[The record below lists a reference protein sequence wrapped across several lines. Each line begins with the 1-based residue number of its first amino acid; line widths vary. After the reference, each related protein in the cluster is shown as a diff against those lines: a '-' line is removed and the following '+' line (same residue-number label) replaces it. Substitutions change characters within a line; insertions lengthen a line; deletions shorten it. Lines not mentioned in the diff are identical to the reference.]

1 MGEVGLIRAQ
11 DGLPK
16 QAKAGTTDGGGDQ
29 RSMNEPRWRCSHSGH
44 ATQSSRRK
52 GGVGGWGAWMLGVNE
67 C

>member
-1 MGEVGLIRAQ
+1 MGEVGLRAQ
-11 DGLPK
+11 DGLPE

-29 RSMNEPRWRCSHSGH
+29 RSMIEPRWRCSHSGH

-52 GGVGGWGAWMLGVNE
+52 GGGG